1 MHNSVIA
8 FLLALLAGL
17 GTGFGGLFVVATQN
31 VSPTSNLPMSN
42 ASSTA
47 SAGRRKPHGITINIQ
62 ADADTL
68 GKDNI
73 LFMGRMQAFS
83 AGVMVYLSLID
94 IIPESANDIGMAL
107 ALIWMAIGIVSMC
120 LLEAFL
126 EPYTNSGTTTEKNDQ
141 QRMLHTSMVTFVG
154 MALHNTL
161 EGLSVY
167 LSALKDIKFGL
178 PLSIVIML
186 HNMAEGVAVAIPIYL
201 ATRNRT
207 KVIQLTFFNGLFE
220 PIGVI
225 VAGFLL
231 QSVLT
236 DILLAKLL
244 ASVAGVMLFISC
256 HELIPMALRYAGR
269 TQTVLAAVTGT
280 AICLAVLSIVE
291 ALS

>member
-1 MHNSVIA
+1 MYNSVVA

-17 GTGFGGLFVVATQN
+17 GTGFGGLFVVATHN
-31 VSPTSNLPMSN
+31 ISPTTSLPLTNTSN
-42 ASSTA
+42 SS
-47 SAGRRKPHGITINIQ
+47 SSGRRKPHGITINIQ
-62 ADADTL
+62 GDADTL

-83 AGVMVYLSLID
+83 AGVMVYLSVID
-94 IIPESANDIGMAL
+94 IIPESAKDIGMAL

-126 EPYTNSGTTTEKNDQ
+126 EPYSNAGNSEKNDQ

-201 ATRNRT
+201 ATGNRT

-225 VAGFLL
+225 VAGFVL

-256 HELIPMALRYAGR
+256 HELIPMALRYAGK
-269 TQTVLAAVTGT
+269 TQTIVSAVAGT
-280 AICLAVLSIVE
+280 AICLAVLWIVD

>member
-1 MHNSVIA
+1 
-8 FLLALLAGL
+8 
-17 GTGFGGLFVVATQN
+17 
-31 VSPTSNLPMSN
+31 MSN
-42 ASSTA
+42 TSSTA
-47 SAGRRKPHGITINIQ
+47 SSSSGRRKPHGITINIQ
-62 ADADTL
+62 ADGDTL

-94 IIPESANDIGMAL
+94 IIPESAKDIGMAL

-126 EPYTNSGTTTEKNDQ
+126 EPYTNSGSSEKNDQ

-201 ATRNRT
+201 ATGNRT

-256 HELIPMALRYAGR
+256 HELIPMALRYAGK
-269 TQTVLAAVTGT
+269 TQTILAAVAGT
-280 AICLAVLSIVE
+280 AICLAVLSIVD

>member
-1 MHNSVIA
+1 MSS
-8 FLLALLAGL
+8 
-17 GTGFGGLFVVATQN
+17 TG
-31 VSPTSNLPMSN
+31 NLPLSN
-42 ASSTA
+42 THAPENSS
-47 SAGRRKPHGITINIQ
+47 GRRKPHGVTINIQ
-62 ADADTL
+62 SDSDTL
-68 GKDNI
+68 GKENI

-83 AGVMVYLSLID
+83 AGVMIYLSVID
-94 IIPESANDIGMAL
+94 IIPESARDIGIAL
-107 ALIWMAIGIVSMC
+107 ALIWMAIGVVSMC
-120 LLEAFL
+120 LLEAIL
-126 EPYTNSGTTTEKNDQ
+126 EPYTHSRDGEKNDQ

-201 ATRNRT
+201 ATGNRA

-244 ASVAGVMLFISC
+244 ASVAGVMLFISF
-256 HELIPMALRYAGR
+256 HELIPMALKYAGK
-269 TQTVLAAVTGT
+269 TQTTLAAVAGT
-280 AICLAVLSIVE
+280 AICLVVLMIVDAVS
-291 ALS
+291 

>member
-1 MHNSVIA
+1 MFPDV
-8 FLLALLAGL
+8 
-17 GTGFGGLFVVATQN
+17 GGIFVVATRS
-31 VSPTSNLPMSN
+31 VSPAGTLPVTNSNN
-42 ASSTA
+42 EGSS
-47 SAGRRKPHGITINIQ
+47 GRRKPHGITINIQ
-62 ADADTL
+62 ADSDSL

-83 AGVMVYLSLID
+83 AGVMVYLSVID
-94 IIPESANDIGMAL
+94 IIPESAREIGIAL
-107 ALIWMAIGIVSMC
+107 ALIWLAIGVVCMC
-120 LLEAFL
+120 LLEAIL
-126 EPYTNSGTTTEKNDQ
+126 EPYTQGGESEKNDQ
-141 QRMLHTSMVTFVG
+141 QKMLHTSMVTFVG

-201 ATRNRT
+201 ATRNRA

-244 ASVAGVMLFISC
+244 ASVAGVMLFISV
-256 HELIPMALRYAGR
+256 HELIPMALKYAGTR
-269 TQTVLAAVTGT
+269 QTAMSAVAGT
-280 AICLAVLSIVE
+280 AICLVVLMIVDAVT
-291 ALS
+291 